1 MDHVDIMRRE
11 DAQNGL
17 MTICKVHSLQLSLPL
32 SSCHLGVKNAG
43 SEKLLPV
50 CEKSL
55 VSAKGLSNQQR
66 TYCLGTDLSGFISS
80 SHGVKGAT
88 LCVSQSKN

>member
-1 MDHVDIMRRE
+1 MIHSYCVSSLLDHVDIVRRE

-43 SEKLLPV
+43 SEKLLSV

-55 VSAKGLSNQQR
+55 VSARVSPTSSGLTALAQ
-66 TYCLGTDLSGFISS
+66 T
-80 SHGVKGAT
+80 
-88 LCVSQSKN
+88 